1 MKALMIRFALIFLLV
16 GLALAPLAHC
26 DAADVNTLRSADGQ
40 FQLIVPKGWE
50 AKDFHLETVQIGA
63 INKQLDEY
71 AEVIAE
77 NRADYTNSLQEY
89 ADGKR
94 DTMAMSLDNPRLS
107 AGEHVKV
114 NGVDGLRYE
123 IHGQLPN
130 SKVSIGYTL
139 TIFKS
144 GTHYIQVVAWTQESH
159 FSQRV
164 AELQNLPAGFSE
176 NSDAQK

>member
-1 MKALMIRFALIFLLV
+1 MMIRLAIIFV
-16 GLALAPLAHC
+16 FLAAAASPLAHA
-26 DAADVNTLRSADGQ
+26 DATDSNILHSTDGQ
-40 FQLIVPKGWE
+40 FQLVVPKGWE
-50 AKDFHLETVQIGA
+50 AKDFHLETVQIGTV
-63 INKQLDEY
+63 NKKLDEY

-77 NRADYTNSLQEY
+77 NRSDYTNSLQEY

-94 DTMAMSLDNPRLS
+94 DTMAMSLDNPRLT

-114 NGVDGLRYE
+114 NGAEGFRYE
-123 IHGQLPN
+123 IHGQIPN

-144 GTHYIQVVAWTQESH
+144 KSHYIQIVAWTQDSH
-159 FSQRV
+159 FSERIV
-164 AELQNLPAGFSE
+164 DLQNLAAGFSE